1 MKPLEPPDCVHLQA
15 AQGWL
20 ALGDHAKANEELEKM
35 TPELLAHPAVLNVHW
50 GVYASAKNWK
60 ATLHIAAAE

>member
-1 MKPLEPPDCVHLQA
+1 
-15 AQGWL
+15 
-20 ALGDHAKANEELEKM
+20 
-35 TPELLAHPAVLNVHW
+35 VLNVHW